1 MTRKQPVGQEIER
14 ENILIICTFFP
25 WEIGN
30 EKVRKYEQNYRESD
44 SWGKWGRAMSRN
56 STTAQ
61 LVSLMK
67 ADNQAS
73 QHNSTIAP
81 TVSSSLHQWLMRW
94 PLKWLV
100 MGTPQ
105 HSCTEKNL
113 IAPLHLTG
121 NKTES
126 QRNTNVLKIIHLAV
140 DSELKT
146 KVLNSSWSLIIWNNI
161 TILGPT

>member
-44 SWGKWGRAMSRN
+44 GWGKWGRAMSRN
-56 STTAQ
+56 RTTAQ

-73 QHNSTIAP
+73 QHKSTIAP
-81 TVSSSLHQWLMRW
+81 TVSSSLHQQLMRG

-100 MGTPQ
+100 MGTPE
-105 HSCTEKNL
+105 HSWKTTHL
-113 IAPLHLTG
+113 VAPLHLIG
-121 NKTES
+121 NETES
-126 QRNTNVLKIIHLAV
+126 QRNTNILKIIHLAV

-146 KVLNSSWSLIIWNNI
+146 KVLNSSWSLITWNNI